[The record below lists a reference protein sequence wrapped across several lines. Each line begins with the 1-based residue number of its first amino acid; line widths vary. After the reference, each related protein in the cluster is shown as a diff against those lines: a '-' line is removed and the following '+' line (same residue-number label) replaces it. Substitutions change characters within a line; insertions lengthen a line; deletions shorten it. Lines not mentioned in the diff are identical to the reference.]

1 MNGEGRS
8 SSPLWSAVET
18 RVTHREVRSYFM
30 GVGVESVIFVL
41 SSNHSI
47 AFLFHFLRFSM
58 NPLIFEGVN
67 VFLFQFEI
75 VDSETC
81 RFLIER
87 GVSFL

>member
-1 MNGEGRS
+1 MRMNGEGKS
-8 SSPLWSAVET
+8 SSPLWSAVGT
-18 RVTHREVRSYFM
+18 RGTHREVGECDFA
-30 GVGVESVIFVL
+30 L
-41 SSNHSI
+41 STNHSI
-47 AFLFHFLRFSM
+47 TLLFHFLRFSM